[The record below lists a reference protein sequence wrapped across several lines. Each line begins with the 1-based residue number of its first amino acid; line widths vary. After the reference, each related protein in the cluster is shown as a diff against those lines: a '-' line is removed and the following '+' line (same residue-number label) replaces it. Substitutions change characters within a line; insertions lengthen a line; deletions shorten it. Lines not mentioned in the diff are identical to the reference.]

1 MPGDELTLPIRVS
14 CKVEGDRVVLCGLL
28 LDGADGGLAPLGPEP
43 GGLGKLTWPAR
54 PVRVAGLFGWED
66 VAVWARRSIVA
77 ADRQHPPLVFPQ
89 VFEEGLAL
97 GLGFDEQDV
106 HVIG

>member
-1 MPGDELTLPIRVS
+1 MPGNELTLPIRVS

-54 PVRVAGLFGWED
+54 PVRFADLFGWED
-66 VAVWARRSIVA
+66 VAVLGQAFNVA
-77 ADRQHPPLVFPQ
+77 AT
-89 VFEEGLAL
+89 GLSP
-97 GLGFDEQDV
+97 GV
-106 HVIG
+106 